1 MELNP
6 SLACLR
12 RRQARITRK
21 KDAAPTMSA
30 ITPHTGDCELLLMSA
45 EAGSESDV
53 ATRNPFSTEEA
64 LLTNNQETKVTAE
77 LAFEATNTKKTGN
90 QPKTKENQ
98 IVH

>member
-1 MELNP
+1 
-6 SLACLR
+6 
-12 RRQARITRK
+12 
-21 KDAAPTMSA
+21 
-30 ITPHTGDCELLLMSA
+30 MSA